1 MPLYLWEQMWK
12 SMGVEPKRDTMANMM
27 HRISRPWAISG
38 GSDEE
43 FSLSGKA
50 FVDANSHHYLAIEA
64 AGGACA
70 AVIQQL
76 INLKNGD
83 SPEYG

>member
-27 HRISRPWAISG
+27 HRISRSWAISV

-50 FVDANSHHYLAIEA
+50 FVDANAHHYLAIEA

-70 AVIQQL
+70 AVVQQL

-83 SPEYG
+83 PPEHG